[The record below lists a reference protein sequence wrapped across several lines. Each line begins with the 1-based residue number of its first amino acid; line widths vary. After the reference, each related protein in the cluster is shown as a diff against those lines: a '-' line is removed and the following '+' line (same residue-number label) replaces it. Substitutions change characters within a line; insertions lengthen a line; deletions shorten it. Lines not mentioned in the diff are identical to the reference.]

1 MSTSFARTWTTSANS
16 SAGTAKLFPEKILT
30 RGSLLPLLGF
40 PFAGEIRIPGNRNN
54 AKFWLVI
61 CFPCGSIWRMGKTA
75 VGSDVEAYCTKCKMV
90 LAHSIVAMEGTK
102 PRRVRCNTCNGEH
115 NYRADEAR
123 SEDCVQKDGEKRA
136 KKATTK
142 RTRQSWEEVMQEAS
156 AKPHKK
162 YSMSGSFG
170 EGDWIEHA
178 TFGLGCVQTFVAP
191 NKITVR
197 FADSTRMLVCNQS

>member
-1 MSTSFARTWTTSANS
+1 MS
-16 SAGTAKLFPEKILT
+16 KI
-30 RGSLLPLLGF
+30 
-40 PFAGEIRIPGNRNN
+40 
-54 AKFWLVI
+54 
-61 CFPCGSIWRMGKTA
+61 A
-75 VGSDVEAYCTKCKMV
+75 VGADVEAYCTKCRMV
-90 LAHSIVAMEGTK
+90 LAHAVVAMEGTK

-115 NYRADEAR
+115 NYRAAKPVAKAASKKSD
-123 SEDCVQKDGEKRA
+123 KPP

-142 RTRQSWEEVMQEAS
+142 RTRQSWDEVMQEAS
-156 AKPHKK
+156 AKPHKR

-197 FADSTRMLVCNQS
+197 FADTTRMLVCNHS

>member
-1 MSTSFARTWTTSANS
+1 MS
-16 SAGTAKLFPEKILT
+16 KI
-30 RGSLLPLLGF
+30 
-40 PFAGEIRIPGNRNN
+40 
-54 AKFWLVI
+54 
-61 CFPCGSIWRMGKTA
+61 A

-90 LAHSIVAMEGTK
+90 LAHSVVAMDGAK

-115 NYRADEAR
+115 NYRAAKP
-123 SEDCVQKDGEKRA
+123 VPKAAPKKGEKKA
-136 KKATTK
+136 KTTTK
-142 RTRQSWEEVMQEAS
+142 KTRQSWEEVMQEAS

-178 TFGLGCVQTFVAP
+178 TFGLGCVQSFIAP

-197 FADSTRMLVCNQS
+197 FADSTRMLVCNRAR